1 VAATVKAQPFGADM
15 PQETTATPA
24 IERRAA
30 LESARSAAP
39 DGRLPIV
46 IGVTGHRHLRATD
59 LAKHREQVR
68 ELFAQLRGRYPST
81 PLRILTPLAEGADR
95 LVAEVALEEGHQLLV
110 PLPLEPADYERDFPD
125 TVGEFRSILQRVPPE
140 QVFVLP
146 QEDGPGPGQPAPPEL
161 REKRYRAAGVFLAQ
175 QSHVL
180 LALWDGLPTASS
192 AGTSAVVRL
201 KLDGPAGM
209 PEAGLR
215 PLDAEDGGPVYH
227 IHAPRAGET
236 AHSAGAPRWLF
247 PQDGDA
253 AQFHTLCSRM
263 ERFNGEP
270 LRRSLATHVKQ
281 AAEALLPDIAS
292 RSAGE
297 QTLATAFATAD
308 LLARHYQRL
317 TRIVLRLTLLFA
329 ALLALTFE
337 LYAEVLPWRAL
348 PAGYLAAFA
357 SLTAMLLWQ
366 SRRDVQGRYL
376 DYRALAEGLRVQFY
390 WRLAGLSDSA
400 SSSYLRKQLD
410 ELRWIRE
417 ALRAAAALPP
427 PRTAHP
433 ELALKYW
440 VGGQA
445 GYYADRAQTQRGRLH
460 LFERGSQL
468 FMGAGL
474 LATALLVVFWDRLET
489 RPMWH
494 HWLVVLMGFAPIGA
508 ALWETYAE
516 RLGLRAQ
523 VNQYARFA
531 GIFRRARRFAEHLDR
546 NPGRHDR
553 QHALSALL
561 RELGREALMENGDW
575 VLLLRE
581 RPIVLPKG

>member
-1 VAATVKAQPFGADM
+1 MIAIPAAESA
-15 PQETTATPA
+15 
-24 IERRAA
+24 AA
-30 LESARSAAP
+30 LQPARPAEP

-59 LAKHREQVR
+59 REKLREHVR
-68 ELFAQLRGRYPST
+68 GLFTGLRRRYPTT
-81 PLRILTPLAEGADR
+81 PLRIISALAEGADR
-95 LVAEVALEEGHQLLV
+95 LVAEVALEDGHELLV
-110 PLPLEPADYERDFPD
+110 PLPLEPSDYERDFPE
-125 TVGEFRSILQRVPPE
+125 TVPEFHALLRRIPSE

-146 QEDGPGPGQPAPPEL
+146 QDDGPDDEQLTPHDR
-161 REKRYRAAGVFLAQ
+161 REKRYRAVGMFVAQ

-180 LALWDGLPTASS
+180 LALWDGRATSS
-192 AGTSAVVRL
+192 GAGTAAVVRM
-201 KLDGPAGM
+201 KLEGPSGL

-227 IHAPRAGET
+227 VHTPRAGET
-236 AHSAGAPRWLF
+236 APPPKKPEWLL
-247 PQDGDA
+247 PQEEDEA
-253 AQFHTLCSRM
+253 LFHTLCSRI
-263 ERFNGEP
+263 ERFNSEP
-270 LRRSLATHVKQ
+270 LRRSYLDRLPH
-281 AAEALLPDIAS
+281 AASALLPQIAS
-292 RSAGE
+292 SSASE
-297 QTLATAFATAD
+297 RTLGAAFAAAD
-308 LLARHYQRL
+308 LYARHYQRL
-317 TRIVLRLTLLFA
+317 TRLVLRLTLLFA
-329 ALLALTFE
+329 ALLALIFE

-348 PAGYLAAFA
+348 PITYLAAFA
-357 SLTAMLLWQ
+357 SLTVILLWQ
-366 SRRDVQGRYL
+366 RQRDVQGRYL

-390 WRLAGLSDSA
+390 WRLAGLHDSA

-433 ELALKYW
+433 ELAVEHW

-445 GYYADRAQTQRGRLH
+445 TYYADRTQSQRKRLH
-460 LFERGSQL
+460 LFEKSSQL
-468 FMGAGL
+468 FLGAGL
-474 LATALLVVFWDRLET
+474 LATITLVVSWTHLEAL
-489 RPMWH
+489 PAGH

-531 GIFRRARRFAEHLDR
+531 GIFRRAKRFAEQLEL
-546 NPGRHDR
+546 GATRHDKR
-553 QHALSALL
+553 HALIALL

>member
-1 VAATVKAQPFGADM
+1 MT
-15 PQETTATPA
+15 TPA
-24 IERRAA
+24 TSVQPATFA
-30 LESARSAAP
+30 SP

-59 LAKHREQVR
+59 LHAHREHVR
-68 ELFAQLRGRYPST
+68 ALFRQLRRRYPST
-81 PLRILTPLAEGADR
+81 PLRIITALAEGADR
-95 LVAEVALEEGHQLLV
+95 LVAEVALEEGHELLA

-125 TVGEFRSILQRVPPE
+125 SVEEFHSILHRVPPE

-146 QEDGPGPGQPAPPEL
+146 QDEDANAPAPTAHEQ
-161 REKRYRAAGVFLAQ
+161 REQREQRYRAVGVFLAQ
-175 QSHVL
+175 QSHFL
-180 LALWDGLPTASS
+180 LALWDGRQSASN
-192 AGTSAVVRL
+192 AGTSAVVRM
-201 KLDGPAGM
+201 KLEGPGGT
-209 PEAGLR
+209 PEAGLQ

-227 IHAPRAGET
+227 VHTPRAGDT
-236 AHSAGAPRWLF
+236 ADTAKPPQWIF
-247 PQDGDA
+247 PQEGDA
-253 AQFHTLCSRM
+253 ASFQTLCSRM
-263 ERFNGEP
+263 ERFNGESVRHSIAP
-270 LRRSLATHVKQ
+270 HQAA
-281 AAEALLPDIAS
+281 AAEALLPGIHSRPAS
-292 RSAGE
+292 E
-297 QTLATAFATAD
+297 QSLATAFATAD
-308 LLARHYQRL
+308 LLARHYQRQ
-317 TRIVLRLTLLFA
+317 TRVVLKLTLLFA

-337 LYAEVLPWRAL
+337 LYAEVLHWRAL

-357 SLTAMLLWQ
+357 SLTGMLLWQ

-390 WRLAGLSDSA
+390 WRLAGLPDSA

-417 ALRAAAALPP
+417 ALRAAAALAPA
-427 PRTAHP
+427 RKEHP
-433 ELALKYW
+433 ELALKHW

-445 GYYADRAQTQRGRLH
+445 SYYADRAQSQRRRLH
-460 LFERGSQL
+460 LFERASRL

-474 LATALLVVFWDRLET
+474 TATALLVIFWDRLET
-489 RPMWH
+489 LPEWH

-531 GIFRRARRFAEHLDR
+531 GIFRRAARFAERLDQD
-546 NPGRHDR
+546 PQQHDR
-553 QHALSALL
+553 RHSLIALL

>member
-1 VAATVKAQPFGADM
+1 M
-15 PQETTATPA
+15 
-24 IERRAA
+24 
-30 LESARSAAP
+30 P

-46 IGVTGHRHLRATD
+46 IGVTGHRHLRAAD
-59 LAKHREQVR
+59 LPVHREHVR
-68 ELFAQLRGRYPST
+68 ALFAQLRRRYPST
-81 PLRILTPLAEGADR
+81 PLRVLTALAEGADR
-95 LVAEVALEEGHQLLV
+95 LVAEVALEEGHELLV
-110 PLPLEPADYERDFPD
+110 PLPLEPADYERDFPES
-125 TVGEFRSILQRVPPE
+125 VAEFHSLLQRIPPE
-140 QVFVLP
+140 RVFVLP
-146 QEDGPGPGQPAPPEL
+146 QDADSDAQSLTPHDL
-161 REKRYRAAGVFLAQ
+161 REKRYRAVGVFLAQ
-175 QSHVL
+175 QSHLV
-180 LALWDGLPTASS
+180 LALWDGQPTASG
-192 AGTSAVVRL
+192 AGTFAVVRL
-201 KLDGPAGM
+201 QLDGPAGM

-227 IHAPRAGET
+227 VHAPRAGEQ
-236 AHSAGAPRWLF
+236 APAPRPPQWLF
-247 PQDGDA
+247 PQEGDA
-253 AQFHTLCSRM
+253 ALFHTLCSRM

-270 LRRSLATHVKQ
+270 LRRSIAPHLAGA
-281 AAEALLPDIAS
+281 AAELLPDIAAA
-292 RSAGE
+292 SAGE
-297 QTLATAFATAD
+297 RTLASAFATAD

-317 TRIVLRLTLLFA
+317 TRGVLRFTLLFA
-329 ALLALTFE
+329 ALLALIFE

-357 SLTAMLLWQ
+357 SLTALLLWQ
-366 SRRDVQGRYL
+366 GRRDVQGRYL

-390 WRLAGLSDSA
+390 WRLAGLPDSA

-427 PRTAHP
+427 PRTAHAD
-433 ELALKYW
+433 LALQHW

-445 GYYADRAQTQRGRLH
+445 AYYADRAQSQRRRLH
-460 LFERGSQL
+460 LFERGSRL

-474 LATALLVVFWDRLET
+474 AATALLVVFWSRLET
-489 RPMWH
+489 LPVWH
-494 HWLVVLMGFAPIGA
+494 RWLVVLMGFAPIGA

-531 GIFRRARRFAEHLDR
+531 GIFRRARRFAERLERD
-546 NPGRHDR
+546 PSRHDR
-553 QHALSALL
+553 QHALIALL